1 MKTSECLKEFYI
13 FVGKIRLPLLV
24 GLRARHVTMIIVGVL
39 ATTRLPKIA
48 IFISDNFRSL
58 TTLEFK
64 PPNTQAESWDLYE
77 RGPRVFVY
85 KQGLSKML
93 SNLAS
98 TLFLFEPCLT
108 TGVGDMFAKANLDFL
123 RDNAGII
130 MEPRP
135 EGVPEILPI
144 DKELIMNGDTFD
156 IMRLDGL
163 DPMIAWAQGAATG
176 HTAIA
181 LWKDGQVV
189 YF

>member
-1 MKTSECLKEFYI
+1 MIENAIQITHVICRSEI
-13 FVGKIRLPLLV
+13 
-24 GLRARHVTMIIVGVL
+24 
-39 ATTRLPKIA
+39 
-48 IFISDNFRSL
+48 
-58 TTLEFK
+58 TLEFK
-64 PPNTQAESWDLYE
+64 RPQTPAEAWDLYE

-85 KQGLSKML
+85 RQGLSKML

-108 TGVGDMFAKANLDFL
+108 TGVGAVFAQANLDFL

-130 MEPRP
+130 MDLRP

-144 DKELIMNGDTFD
+144 DKDLIKSGDTFD

-181 LWKDGQVV
+181 LWKDDQVV
-189 YF
+189 IMSLDESES